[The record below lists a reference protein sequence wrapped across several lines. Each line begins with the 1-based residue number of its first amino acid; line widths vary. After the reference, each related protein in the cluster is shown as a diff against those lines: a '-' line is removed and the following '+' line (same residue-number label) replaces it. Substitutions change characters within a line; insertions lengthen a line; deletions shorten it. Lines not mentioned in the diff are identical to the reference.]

1 MFSSPTNDGTSTYTI
16 STAVALRANQTWA
29 NNNTTNA
36 LAITGAVSGS
46 GKNLTLAGA
55 GGFTFSG
62 ANTYS
67 GTTSLL
73 SGTTLT
79 LSGASGTLATSA
91 ISIEGGTTLN
101 LDNTGG
107 NNTDRIG
114 NGAGITSR
122 GGTIAPKGAS
132 ATETVGTLTL
142 STGTTRVNVDAGSTA
157 STALT
162 LSGNGAATFNNAA
175 QTAASLPS
183 PANGVLTLNGTAFIV
198 TAPTTFDG
206 KFTG

>member
-1 MFSSPTNDGTSTYTI
+1 MSIGGANTLTIGAGGVTNDGTSTYTI

-91 ISIEGGTTLN
+91 ISIESSAN
-101 LDNTGG
+101 PVDQAH
-107 NNTDRIG
+107 R
-114 NGAGITSR
+114 SR
-122 GGTIAPKGAS
+122 IAP
-132 ATETVGTLTL
+132 
-142 STGTTRVNVDAGSTA
+142 
-157 STALT
+157 
-162 LSGNGAATFNNAA
+162 
-175 QTAASLPS
+175 
-183 PANGVLTLNGTAFIV
+183 
-198 TAPTTFDG
+198 
-206 KFTG
+206 